1 MYTAMMSAFGGS
13 LWSFVRPVQSLN
25 QMAIAHV
32 EKVVAFQLDSATTY
46 TNLAMG
52 RLKTAAEVNDPWSFM
67 RYMTTQGAYMTKVG
81 EQVISDLQKMS
92 QLSGEFLA
100 KAQSVAQEQARSI
113 GGTLSE
119 AGKGAAKK
127 VA

>member
-13 LWSFVRPVQSLN
+13 LWNFVRPVQSLN

-67 RYMTTQGAYMTKVG
+67 GYLATQGSYATKVG
-81 EQVISDLQKMS
+81 EQMIADMQKLS
-92 QLSGEFLA
+92 RLSGEFIA